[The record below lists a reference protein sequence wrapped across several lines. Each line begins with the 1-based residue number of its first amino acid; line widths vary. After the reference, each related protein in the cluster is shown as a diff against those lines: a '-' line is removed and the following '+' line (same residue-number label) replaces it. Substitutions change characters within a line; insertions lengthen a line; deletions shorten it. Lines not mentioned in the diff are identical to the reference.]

1 MSSEFIMREPI
12 VITSDDPILKSL
24 KFKPH
29 RNTERRRVVS
39 FAPAD
44 DEPQTMEVVTPW
56 GARLTAKKGDM
67 LVSEVDSPEDIW
79 PVDADIFDKS
89 YIIVSPGYCIK
100 SAVTMLVPLT
110 DLTDGDEDQLVTVQS
125 LEGPETVRAGD
136 FFLAKGVKDEL
147 WPYPKHK
154 AAEVKSLSNDRDFFI
169 DYMKSIVSRLWILIF
184 LLLPGR
190 HRLWRFGYFYW
201 RGLA

>member
-1 MSSEFIMREPI
+1 MSKPV

-29 RNTERRRVVS
+29 RSTEQRRVVP

-67 LVSEVDSPEDIW
+67 LVSEMDLPDDIW

-89 YIIVSPGYCIK
+89 YTIVSPGYCVK

-110 DLTDGDEDQLVTVQS
+110 DLTGGDEDQLVTVHS

-136 FFLAKGVKDEL
+136 FFLAKGVEGEI
-147 WPYPKHK
+147 WCYPKHK
-154 AAEVKSLSNDRDFFI
+154 AAEVKSP
-169 DYMKSIVSRLWILIF
+169 VE
-184 LLLPGR
+184 
-190 HRLWRFGYFYW
+190 
-201 RGLA
+201 

>member
-1 MSSEFIMREPI
+1 MREPI

-29 RNTERRRVVS
+29 RNTERRRVVL

-67 LVSEVDSPEDIW
+67 LVSEIDSPEDIW

-100 SAVTMLVPLT
+100 STVTMLAPLT

-154 AAEVKSLSNDRDFFI
+154 AAEVKI
-169 DYMKSIVSRLWILIF
+169 PVE
-184 LLLPGR
+184 
-190 HRLWRFGYFYW
+190 
-201 RGLA
+201 

>member
-1 MSSEFIMREPI
+1 MLSEFIMREPI

-67 LVSEVDSPEDIW
+67 LVSEIDSPEDIW

-89 YIIVSPGYCIK
+89 YVIISPGYCVK

-110 DLTDGDEDQLVTVQS
+110 DLTDGDEDQLVTVHS

-136 FFLAKGVKDEL
+136 FYLAKGVEGEI
-147 WPYPKHK
+147 WSYPKHK
-154 AAEVKSLSNDRDFFI
+154 AAEVKSP
-169 DYMKSIVSRLWILIF
+169 VE
-184 LLLPGR
+184 
-190 HRLWRFGYFYW
+190 
-201 RGLA
+201 